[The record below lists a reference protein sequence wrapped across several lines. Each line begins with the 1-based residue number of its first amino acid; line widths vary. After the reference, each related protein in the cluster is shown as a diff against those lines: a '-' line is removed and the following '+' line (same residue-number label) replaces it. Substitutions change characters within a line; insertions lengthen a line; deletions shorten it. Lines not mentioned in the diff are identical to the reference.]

1 MFFFSMRLQNRPRPN
16 RTRDRVTCVV
26 SWQRNPSVC
35 SVRGGK
41 TVEWQE
47 RCRTERSVVV
57 NKGHKKRKW
66 DWAAD
71 PPDADERK
79 PFKIAGQRG
88 DVQRTPKSQISKHCS
103 LFIGISPVVVVVG
116 WIKRARDSSFAFE
129 SISCRVLSP
138 RPLIKLGL
146 SKKSSVRWWRP
157 RCLAWDGLWC
167 PLR

>member
-1 MFFFSMRLQNRPRPN
+1 M
-16 RTRDRVTCVV
+16 
-26 SWQRNPSVC
+26 
-35 SVRGGK
+35 
-41 TVEWQE
+41 
-47 RCRTERSVVV
+47 
-57 NKGHKKRKW
+57 NKGHKKRKR
-66 DWAAD
+66 DGAAD

-116 WIKRARDSSFAFE
+116 WIKRAQDSSFTFD

-146 SKKSSVRWWRP
+146 NKKELCEVMKTSLPGVRRPLVSSQVAVWHFIRSNACTR
-157 RCLAWDGLWC
+157 ATGLHAH
-167 PLR
+167 PQIRLRFTPEVLPPIAYDNE